1 MADSELD
8 KMDTV
13 PSRVAETGGQMRM
26 GGGEEGGSRIDAN
39 LAVLWLSKKAELGRG
54 VPVLVQRAAGTDI
67 DRGIF

>member
-26 GGGEEGGSRIDAN
+26 GGGGVGGTRIEDTID
-39 LAVLWLSKKAELGRG
+39 VLCLGKRGGIGRG
-54 VPVLVQRAAGTDI
+54 GHVIVQRAAGTDI